1 MDNIVIFPGKAR
13 LDQYEGYN
21 VNLGH
26 LKACLVRIAL
36 TSSKEAFKEECSS
49 AIKESVKNLK
59 SLSVETTDT
68 GVRINIL
75 TNPANGEFTYSFEL
89 KNMFFKK

>member
-1 MDNIVIFPGKAR
+1 MIFPGKAR
-13 LDQYEGYN
+13 LDQYEGYH

-36 TSSKEAFKEECSS
+36 TSSKEDFKEEGAY

-59 SLSVETTDT
+59 SLSIETTDT
-68 GVRINIL
+68 GVLINIL
-75 TNPANGEFTYSFEL
+75 TNPANGEFAYSFKL